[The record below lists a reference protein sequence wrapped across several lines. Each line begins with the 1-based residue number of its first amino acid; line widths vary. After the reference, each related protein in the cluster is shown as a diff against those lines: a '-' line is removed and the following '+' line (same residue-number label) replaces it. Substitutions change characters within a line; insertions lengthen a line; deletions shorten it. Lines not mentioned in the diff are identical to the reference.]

1 MSLGRY
7 PLLDR
12 RALNRRSELL
22 ANAVA
27 FLLPDEEED
36 APQQKRVKRG
46 TWMGRT
52 DKTLQDKLP
61 VEQRP
66 RVKAWHKLRGERQ
79 RPIPITIGQQNRHLG
94 SRKAA

>member
-12 RALNRRSELL
+12 RALNRRSEIL
-22 ANAVA
+22 ANAA
-27 FLLPDEEED
+27 FIPLLDEEDE
-36 APQQKRVKRG
+36 PQQKPKVKRG
-46 TWMGRT
+46 TWMGRP
-52 DKTLQDKLP
+52 DKTVQDRQP

-66 RVKAWHKLRGERQ
+66 RVKAWHKRRGERQ
-79 RPIPITIGQQNRHLG
+79 RPIPITIGQRNRHLG